1 MYTLDQLRT
10 MGSIISSV
18 EKFLNGK
25 IVRRVG
31 NTINYYRLNEDGL
44 WDNYDCKTVS

>member
-18 EKFLNGK
+18 EQFLNGK
-25 IVRRVG
+25 IVRKVG
-31 NTINYYRLNEDGL
+31 NTINDYRLNEDST
-44 WDNYDCKTVS
+44 WDNYDCRTVS